1 MSRLSRFPDYR
12 FVGTR
17 DTMRVF
23 DCDEESQYAELER
36 RVEEDDLVGR
46 KLIQT
51 FAPDSLAEAAN
62 RGFKPA

>member
-1 MSRLSRFPDYR
+1 
-12 FVGTR
+12 
-17 DTMRVF
+17 MRVF